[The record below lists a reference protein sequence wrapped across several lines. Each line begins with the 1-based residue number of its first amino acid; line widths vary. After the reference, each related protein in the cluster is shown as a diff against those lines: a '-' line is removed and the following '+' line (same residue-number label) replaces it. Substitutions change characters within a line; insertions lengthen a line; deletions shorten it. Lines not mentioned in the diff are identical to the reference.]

1 MPSLASRLVNAYK
14 MKDDVLTIHL
24 VGGARGAR
32 VVREG
37 ACALVQHAVAASFVM
52 LPTQRNLA
60 LATAP
65 LQGGM
70 GCAAGVV
77 AINIIR
83 DLLKARPDT
92 NVLFV
97 CGENCTAGSYR
108 GEDPM

>member
-1 MPSLASRLVNAYK
+1 MRDSIPGPLLPCTLQLCLFLLASTPCAASLAPL
-14 MKDDVLTIHL
+14 L
-24 VGGARGAR
+24 
-32 VVREG
+32 
-37 ACALVQHAVAASFVM
+37 
-52 LPTQRNLA
+52 
-60 LATAP
+60 
-65 LQGGM
+65 LQGAM